1 MSIMFYYGQTLCCTP
16 YRGKFLLK
24 KVRKTFSMEELLEG
38 AKIRTCQAKGLTSL
52 EKKLGMA
59 GN

>member
-1 MSIMFYYGQTLCCTP
+1 
-16 YRGKFLLK
+16 
-24 KVRKTFSMEELLEG
+24 MEELLEG